1 MADEIFERAK
11 ELQEH
16 LEVTPLNDL
25 NPTGKE
31 LRSMIHVLTV
41 GWGHLG
47 EQRHVDIV
55 ETLLR
60 NRGIIK

>member
-31 LRSMIHVLTV
+31 LRSMIHV
-41 GWGHLG
+41 G